1 MMTFSDRLVGGREAN
16 ATVMTQHTPG
26 RVGILG
32 GTFNPVHVGHLR
44 MAEEAV
50 EALAL
55 EVCLFLPAWA
65 PPHKSDPKMAPFEHR
80 WRMLELATAGHPR
93 FRLCDLER
101 RLEGTSYTVRTLR
114 ALGEELPSGTVLFL
128 LVGTDAFFEM
138 PTWWRY
144 REIFRRASVAVLER
158 PGAVEDDPLAFLR
171 RHVSADYDED
181 PEAVGG
187 GPWGLRTCYRASAD
201 CPVVFLRTTRLDIAS
216 SRIRALTAAG
226 KSIRFLVPDAVMD
239 YINEKGLY
247 R

>member
-1 MMTFSDRLVGGREAN
+1 MTG
-16 ATVMTQHTPG
+16 HTP
-26 RVGILG
+26 RRIGILG

-50 EALAL
+50 EALGL
-55 EVCLFLPAWA
+55 DVCLFIPAWA

-80 WRMLELATAGHPR
+80 WRMLELATAGHPH
-93 FRLCDLER
+93 FHLSDLEK

-114 ALGEELPSGTVLFL
+114 ALAEELPPETVLFL

-158 PGAVEDDPLAFLR
+158 PGTEEENPLAFLR

-181 PEAVGG
+181 PGAVGDD
-187 GPWGLRTCYRASAD
+187 PWILRTCYRAPAD
-201 CPVVFLRTTRLDIAS
+201 LPVVFLHTTRLDIAS

-226 KSIRFLVPDAVMD
+226 KSVRFLVPDAVMD